1 MAGCWE
7 VILRLNAAD
16 VFAECDKGPEV
27 YWQRAFI
34 SFLNLIS
41 YNPVDVIFLWLCSFP
56 NTS

>member
-41 YNPVDVIFLWLCSFP
+41 YNPVDVIFL
-56 NTS
+56 